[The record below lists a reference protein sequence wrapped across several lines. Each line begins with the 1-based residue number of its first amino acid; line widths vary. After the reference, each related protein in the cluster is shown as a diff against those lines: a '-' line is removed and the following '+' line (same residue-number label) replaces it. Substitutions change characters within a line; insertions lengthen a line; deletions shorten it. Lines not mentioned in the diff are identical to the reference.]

1 MRLRLTLPASMS
13 DGHFVR
19 SLLRAVP
26 LEERSHSSMARRGT
40 LGMLGVLAQ
49 GGVRFLTNILVGR
62 LGGPAVLA
70 TVASAASTAQLLSL
84 VGPTTTGSAAAKFLA
99 QARGRAESGEIAA
112 VAAHLAHRTV
122 QTAVAL
128 AAVAAPLWV
137 LVDGGGWAEGLC
149 VSLLVL
155 AYSGYSFTR
164 GLQFGAGQVQR
175 AATYDVLTGT
185 LALAG
190 ILAALLAGVRGIYV
204 LLPLAAAYLLFTVAN
219 WPWSASGRP
228 IVSLRREMDS
238 FVGLGVIG
246 TLASAGFLQL
256 SMIIARLG
264 DDAISAGYY
273 AAAMTLATPPSL
285 ISVSLSLVL
294 FPALAESLGRGDQ
307 AGFRRRVDISSRFLI
322 AVVFPFF
329 GILILCSDLI
339 VHVIWGNRFDGA
351 AELLPIMFSAVMVN
365 TLGVPSVN
373 SLTTRS
379 QLGMKLSTGSTL
391 FGMLCGIATWV
402 AVTPALGVLGVTIGY
417 FCGSVVIVAI
427 PVASV
432 WRRDQQ
438 PWGRLALRL
447 VCGCTALLVLYLAER
462 EVGASPWSDLLF
474 AALFAAAWSALMR
487 KDIRIALRTI
497 YRRRVT

>member
-155 AYSGYSFTR
+155 AYSGATASH
-164 GLQFGAGQVQR
+164 
-175 AATYDVLTGT
+175 AACNLEPARSSAPRRTTSS
-185 LALAG
+185 
-190 ILAALLAGVRGIYV
+190 RER
-204 LLPLAAAYLLFTVAN
+204 
-219 WPWSASGRP
+219 WPW
-228 IVSLRREMDS
+228 
-238 FVGLGVIG
+238 
-246 TLASAGFLQL
+246 
-256 SMIIARLG
+256 
-264 DDAISAGYY
+264 
-273 AAAMTLATPPSL
+273 
-285 ISVSLSLVL
+285 
-294 FPALAESLGRGDQ
+294 RG
-307 AGFRRRVDISSRFLI
+307 SSRH
-322 AVVFPFF
+322 
-329 GILILCSDLI
+329 S
-339 VHVIWGNRFDGA
+339 
-351 AELLPIMFSAVMVN
+351 LPA
-365 TLGVPSVN
+365 
-373 SLTTRS
+373 
-379 QLGMKLSTGSTL
+379 
-391 FGMLCGIATWV
+391 
-402 AVTPALGVLGVTIGY
+402 
-417 FCGSVVIVAI
+417 
-427 PVASV
+427 
-432 WRRDQQ
+432 
-438 PWGRLALRL
+438 
-447 VCGCTALLVLYLAER
+447 
-462 EVGASPWSDLLF
+462 F
-474 AALFAAAWSALMR
+474 AASTCCCRWR
-487 KDIRIALRTI
+487 LRTFSLPSPI
-497 YRRRVT
+497 GPGQRPAGRSYRCGARWIRSWGSG